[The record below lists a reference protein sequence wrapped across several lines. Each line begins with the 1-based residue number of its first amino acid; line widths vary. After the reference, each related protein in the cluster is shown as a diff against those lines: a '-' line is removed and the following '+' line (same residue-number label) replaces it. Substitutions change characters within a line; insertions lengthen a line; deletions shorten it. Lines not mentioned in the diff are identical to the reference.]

1 MCRRACKQSRRLVLK
16 DRCEH
21 ATIRHDRPLAWAF
34 LVVVLSVACNDAG
47 NNDGNSEQTPPDLHN
62 QDVFDVEND
71 NTAQQTICSLSL
83 GEPCFEDEQCE
94 TGLCL
99 ISEFAP
105 FGVCTVPCQTAPDV
119 CISVDGVEYPNAWC
133 VELPED
139 QFILLNHPDTN
150 RFCVRTCATVEDCT
164 DIHPAYETCDE
175 IKYKGNPIY
184 PSDPKSVCQAPS
196 ATGKNPVNP
205 FTCAEWQT
213 KNPNFSSERKLCTD
227 YCAYLSACNYIEDGH
242 NLDCCAWYCYLQ
254 MVDNNKVDEQY
265 KDLLNNY
272 VKVFLSAPGTAI
284 QCTQGEVQFGP
295 PSAPDKNAPKSV
307 AELCA
312 E

>member
-1 MCRRACKQSRRLVLK
+1 MGIAQHHNGRVA
-16 DRCEH
+16 
-21 ATIRHDRPLAWAF
+21 LAVSAVV
-34 LVVVLSVACNDAG
+34 LVVACGDSGGDNGDAAQAPSDTVEGDVAK
-47 NNDGNSEQTPPDLHN
+47 DL
-62 QDVFDVEND
+62 DTD
-71 NTAQQTICSLSL
+71 TAAEIVCSLPL

-105 FGVCTVPCQTAPDV
+105 FGICTVRCQTAPDV
-119 CISVDGVEYPNAWC
+119 CVADNGTEYPNAWC
-133 VELPED
+133 VELPAD

-150 RFCVRTCATVEDCT
+150 RFCVRTCAKVADCT
-164 DIHPAYETCDE
+164 AIHPAYETCEE

-184 PSDPKSVCQAPS
+184 PSDPKAVCQAPS

-213 KNPNFSSERKLCTD
+213 KNPSFASERKLCTD

-254 MVDNNKVDEQY
+254 MVDNTKVDESY

-284 QCTQGEVQFGP
+284 QCTQGEAQFGP
-295 PSAPDKNAPKSV
+295 PAAPDKNAPKSV
-307 AELCA
+307 AELCG